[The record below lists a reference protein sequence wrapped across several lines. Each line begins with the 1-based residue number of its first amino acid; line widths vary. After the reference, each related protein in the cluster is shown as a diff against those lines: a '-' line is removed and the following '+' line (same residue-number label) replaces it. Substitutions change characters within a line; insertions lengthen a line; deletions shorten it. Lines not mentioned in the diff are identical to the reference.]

1 MLNVK
6 ELLKNK
12 LLSEYSIKCQ
22 ICGSKDFEL
31 IRFFP
36 RQTASERFL
45 DYTIKCKKCGHLLLF
60 SKQIDLQTFEK
71 ILRNKNLIL
80 GKVLIPETK
89 EDKLQKE
96 TKSQKKNS

>member
-6 ELLKNK
+6 ALLENK
-12 LLSEYSIKCQ
+12 LLSEYSVKCQ

-45 DYTIKCKKCGHLLLF
+45 DYTIKCKNCGHLLLF
-60 SKQIDLQTFEK
+60 SKQIDLQTFENVLK
-71 ILRNKNLIL
+71 NRNLTF
-80 GKVLIPETK
+80 GKVMMPETK

-96 TKSQKKNS
+96 VKSQQKK